1 MKAGLTFVDRTAET
15 KSNIKRCHLISCGMP
30 VDESSAA
37 KKMKAGG
44 EDNSP
49 GVNNT
54 ATRPDIIPKHD
65 KKTCPDKAND
75 TAPC

>member
-1 MKAGLTFVDRTAET
+1 MSRGLL
-15 KSNIKRCHLISCGMP
+15 K
-30 VDESSAA
+30 DES
-37 KKMKAGG
+37 GG

-54 ATRPDIIPKHD
+54 ATQPDIIPEHD

-75 TAPC
+75 TAPCCHVYFRESSKRSKQAHNSPNARTEGRNQISS